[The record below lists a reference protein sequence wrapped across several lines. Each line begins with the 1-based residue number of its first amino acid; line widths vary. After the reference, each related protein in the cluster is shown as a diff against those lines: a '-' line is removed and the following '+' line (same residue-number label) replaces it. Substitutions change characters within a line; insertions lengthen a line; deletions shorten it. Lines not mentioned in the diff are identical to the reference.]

1 MNVEEQIKEYIASQ
15 PKPKRSEMQELHR
28 VILGIKPESK
38 LWFLDGKNSEGKI
51 VLSFKSK
58 ND

>member
-1 MNVEEQIKEYIASQ
+1 MNREEQIREYIASQ
-15 PKPKRSEMQELHR
+15 PTPKRSEMQELRR